1 MYSLKNNYNDFD
13 QNSSNS
19 RTNYHSLVYVD
30 KFTNDIY
37 KVYLLINF
45 SSKKKEEA

>member
-19 RTNYHSLVYVD
+19 RTNVD

-37 KVYLLINF
+37 KVYLLITF